1 MALPTSDQLLSLD
14 YDDRGLPFVWVEAKS
29 LTTESLDYDSRGL
42 PFVGATGAAGPATTG
57 YVKVYLSSVWTEK
70 PVKWYNGSSWVT
82 KPVKYY
88 NGAAWVSL

>member
-29 LTTESLDYDSRGL
+29 LTTESLDYDDRGL

-57 YVKVYLSSVWTEK
+57 YVKVWTGAAWVEKPAKVWT
-70 PVKWYNGSSWVT
+70 GAAWVT
-82 KPVKYY
+82 KPAKYY
-88 NGAAWVSL
+88 NGSAWVSL